1 MGEIE
6 LDKFVIAKEIEEE
19 NVVNLDINHI
29 VLSEEEIDLRKKL
42 DIITEALGSLSDIK
56 IGRAHV

>member
-42 DIITEALGSLSDIK
+42 DIITEALGSLSDI
-56 IGRAHV
+56 RP